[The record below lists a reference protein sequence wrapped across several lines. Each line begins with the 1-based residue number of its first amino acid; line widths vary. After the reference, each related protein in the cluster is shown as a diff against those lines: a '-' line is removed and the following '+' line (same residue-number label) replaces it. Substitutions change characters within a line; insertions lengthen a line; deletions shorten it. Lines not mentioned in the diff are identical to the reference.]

1 METEIVLQ
9 LSALHKKRLK
19 STIKLMDQSWPNY
32 GDFFIVCID
41 PMARRVHECLPV
53 SGDIVLCD
61 AASSL
66 DNFATLF
73 FRFLICSPPPLE
85 IGRAHV

>member
-41 PMARRVHECLPV
+41 PMARRVHECLPA
-53 SGDIVLCD
+53 SGDIVLRD
-61 AASSL
+61 AL
-66 DNFATLF
+66 DNSDIFY
-73 FRFLICSPPPLE
+73 FLASI
-85 IGRAHV
+85 HDD